1 MNPTQQYGTP
11 EYYSQLFQDILAD
24 IEPEVSPDAANNIYK
39 GFLLAMDSWI
49 DYHNSQLIDYLEFKA
64 RVTKALGEE

>member
-11 EYYSQLFQDILAD
+11 EYYSLLFQDILAD
-24 IEPEVSPDAANNIYK
+24 VEHEVAPKAASNIYK